1 MIFLSLAWKSLRSRT
16 FSTSLTVLSI
26 ALSVALLLTVE
37 RAQRSSKEGFMSAI
51 SRTDLIVGGRTGPTQ
66 LLLFSVFNVG
76 NATHNISWE
85 SYQHWAKHPA
95 VEWTIPYSLG
105 DSHRGFRVVATNQDF
120 FEHYRFRGDR
130 SPEFEI
136 GAAFQNLWDVVV
148 GSEVARRLNYQL
160 GNSITLSHG
169 ATKGESFQEHGDKP
183 FRITGILKSTG
194 TPIDQSVYIS
204 LPAMEAIH
212 IDWKTGAAPT
222 DKTRISPDQIKA
234 EDLKTETITAFFL
247 RTKSRLDTLKL
258 QREINVYPEEA
269 LLSILPGAT
278 LQELWRVIGYAE
290 RVLSLVSI
298 LVLVVGFSAML
309 IALVTTLNERRREMA
324 ILRSLGAG
332 QSRIAGLLVF
342 EAALLTTFGV
352 ALGVVVNLSV
362 FVILGPWLEN
372 EFGLYLVGAIFSVR
386 EMVMIGIVLLGG
398 VLAGLIPA
406 LKARQQALKDGLT
419 GL

>member
-1 MIFLSLAWKSLRSRT
+1 MIFLSLAWKSLRSRL

-37 RAQRSSKEGFMSAI
+37 RAQRSSREGFMSAI
-51 SRTDLIVGGRTGPTQ
+51 SKTDLIVGGRTGPTQ

-76 NATHNISWE
+76 NATHNISWD
-85 SYQHWAKHPA
+85 SYQHWVKHPA

-105 DSHRGFRVVATNQDF
+105 DSHRGFRVVATNEDF
-120 FEHYRFRGDR
+120 FTHYRFRGDR
-130 SPEFEI
+130 APEFT
-136 GAAFQNLWDVVV
+136 GGLPFADLWDVVV
-148 GSEVARRLNYQL
+148 GSEVARRLSYRT
-160 GNSITLSHG
+160 GDSITLSHG

-183 FRITGILKSTG
+183 FRISGILKPTG

-212 IDWKTGAAPT
+212 LDWKTGAAPT
-222 DKTRISPDQIKA
+222 EKTRISPDRIKA
-234 EDLKTETITAFFL
+234 EDLKVETITAFFL
-247 RTKSRLDTLKL
+247 RTKSRIETLRL
-258 QREINVYPEEA
+258 QREINVYPEEP
-269 LLSILPGAT
+269 LLAIVPGAA
-278 LQELWRVIGYAE
+278 LQDLWRVLGYAE
-290 RVLSLVSI
+290 RVLGLVSV

-342 EAALLTTFGV
+342 EAGLLTAFGTAIGV
-352 ALGVVVNLSV
+352 AVNVAV
-362 FVILGPWLEN
+362 FAWLAPWLEN
-372 EFGLYLVGAIFSVR
+372 EFGLYLVGAVFVPKELALIA
-386 EMVMIGIVLLGG
+386 IVLIGG
-398 VLAGLIPA
+398 LAAGLVPA
-406 LKARQQALKDGLT
+406 LKARRQALKDGLT